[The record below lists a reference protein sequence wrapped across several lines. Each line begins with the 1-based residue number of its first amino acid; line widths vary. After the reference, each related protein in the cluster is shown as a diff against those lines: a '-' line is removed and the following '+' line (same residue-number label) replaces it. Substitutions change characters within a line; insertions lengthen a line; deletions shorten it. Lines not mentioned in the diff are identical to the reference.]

1 MKKILIFSLVALIP
15 FMSFSQK
22 RSKNKT
28 ESFEN
33 YNHEFMII
41 TVYTSSA
48 TSSAIVNVAGER
60 PKNRVKVSFDFGGE
74 KIDEDLMERK
84 YKSPAHAIN
93 EASKKGWEFINSSVI
108 LIGQNQ
114 THYYYMKR
122 KK

>member
-1 MKKILIFSLVALIP
+1 MKKIVILSLIALIP

-22 RSKNKT
+22 RSNNKT

-41 TVYTSSA
+41 TVYAVSSDA
-48 TSSAIVNVAGER
+48 GVAGER
-60 PKNRVKVSFDFGGE
+60 LKNRVKVSFDFGGE
-74 KIDEDLMERK
+74 KYDKDLMEIK
-84 YKSPAHAIN
+84 YKSHAHAIN

-108 LIGQNQ
+108 LIGKQQ
-114 THYYYMKR
+114 AHYYYMKR